1 MMLITPLLLA
11 DVLVIIDFLF
21 IALDEHSAHFFS
33 FLRLI
38 YLSEKERK
46 REIEHSAGGG
56 TEGDGEVDSAEH
68 RA

>member
-1 MMLITPLLLA
+1 MLITPLLLA

-38 YLSEKERK
+38 YLSEKERE
-46 REIEHSAGGG
+46 REHSAGGEA
-56 TEGDGEVDSAEH
+56 EGDGEVDSAEH